1 MTDKKPSPAK
11 PVVAPAPAP
20 TPTPEETKPVEP
32 SALAEETKPD
42 APAPAYV
49 RADLD
54 DVRVQHGLRKE
65 GRLWRV
71 RHPEIGMDLIV
82 AGSSEEAIGLFAE
95 EYGVGATDCKA
106 YKLPA

>member
-11 PVVAPAPAP
+11 PVVAPAL
-20 TPTPEETKPVEP
+20 TKP
-32 SALAEETKPD
+32 AESPADETTKAPD
-42 APAPAYV
+42 APPPAYV